1 MNDEMQAL
9 LTQAHAM
16 CEDKY
21 FHEVIRRHCPYL
33 KAAITAEQLPIKI
46 HPDDQMLLHSLHHHR
61 DANAS
66 VSQYY
71 NVALQQYNAA
81 QQILR
86 AVFPDAADDVK
97 VLDFACGYGR
107 LLRFLSLS
115 LPAKNIW
122 ASEIQADALAFVCD
136 NYGVQG
142 IASHGNPEDFQPGRQ
157 FQFIWVAS
165 LFSHLPGNLF
175 QAWVK
180 RLTECLAPDGV
191 LCFSVHDVAL
201 LPPEHEF
208 PAGGILFWPFSE
220 NADLDKAIYGT
231 TYVCE
236 DYVAAAIAQNCGATR
251 GYFRIPRGLAH
262 EQDIYVV
269 PGTPGRDL
277 SMLNN
282 FRRGPWGWVD
292 ERSLSEQGEL
302 YLRGWAASIGDGPLE
317 SVEISVDG
325 KLHKCGTGKV
335 REDVG
340 RVFEDPRL
348 NTSGWEFRY
357 TPSRGN
363 APIRVEVTARTPANE
378 MALLYT
384 GQLERPASLQAPA
397 GGLLQWL
404 RNRISVS
411 SRD

>member
-1 MNDEMQAL
+1 MNDESLAL

-16 CEDKY
+16 CEEKY
-21 FHEVIRRHCPYL
+21 FREIIWRHCPYL
-33 KAAITAEQLPIKI
+33 KASITPEQLHTKI

-86 AVFPDAADDVK
+86 ALFPDSMENIK

-122 ASEIQADALAFVCD
+122 AAEIQLDALAFVCD
-136 NYGVQG
+136 NYGAQG
-142 IASHGNPEDFQPGRQ
+142 IASHGKPEDFQPGRQ

-165 LFSHLPGNLF
+165 LFSHLPGDLF

-191 LCFSVHDVAL
+191 LCFSVHDAVL

-208 PAGGILFWPFSE
+208 PAEGILFWPFSE
-220 NADLDKAIYGT
+220 NADLDKSIYGT

-236 DYVAAAIAQNCGATR
+236 DYVAAAIAKNCGANR
-251 GYFRIPRGLAH
+251 GFFRIPRGLAH
-262 EQDIYVV
+262 EQDLYVV
-269 PGTPGRDL
+269 PGTAGRDL
-277 SMLNN
+277 SALNK

-292 ERSLSEQGEL
+292 ERNLSEAGEL
-302 YLRGWAASIGDGPLE
+302 YLRGWAASIGDGPLQT
-317 SVEISVDG
+317 VDITIDG
-325 KLHKCGTGKV
+325 KLHKCKTGLT

-340 RVFEDPRL
+340 RVFEDSRL

-357 TPSRGN
+357 TPPRGA
-363 APIRVEVTARTPANE
+363 APIRVEVSAKTQANE
-378 MALLYT
+378 MALLYA
-384 GQLERPASLQAPA
+384 GELPRPASLQAPT
-397 GGLLQWL
+397 GSLLQWL
-404 RNRISVS
+404 RDRVLTK
-411 SRD
+411 R